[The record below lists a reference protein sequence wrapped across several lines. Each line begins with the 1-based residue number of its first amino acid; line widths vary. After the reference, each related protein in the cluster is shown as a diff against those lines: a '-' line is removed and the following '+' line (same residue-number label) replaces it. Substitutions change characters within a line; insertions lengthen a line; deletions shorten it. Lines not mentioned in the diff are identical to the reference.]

1 MEFGDFLSSAAVAA
15 LVAGLVSFRSHER
28 KMQLESITQE
38 RAKWR
43 ETIMANALL
52 VQHAVVAQD
61 PTKLDELHLAFR
73 LLLDPHDEEDQL
85 ILITIENLKGVGKR
99 KLRMA
104 EFSSRV
110 ALLLKHDRDRSRHEA
125 KPWFLRFP
133 VPKRRPY
140 AEMAERRALWSDTDP
155 VGAWDDRTESRK
167 L

>member
-1 MEFGDFLSSAAVAA
+1 MEFGDFLAVAAVAA
-15 LVAGLVSFRSHER
+15 LVAGWVSFRSHER
-28 KMQLESITQE
+28 KTRLKCINRE

-61 PTKLDELHLAFR
+61 PTKIDELHLVFR

-85 ILITIENLKGVGKR
+85 ILIAIENLKGVGKR

-133 VPKRRPY
+133 APKRRPY

-155 VGAWDDRTESRK
+155 AGAWDDRREGRK
-167 L
+167 P